1 MSTPEHPAT
10 PALTRKQIR
19 ELRNT
24 GSTPVITGT
33 PASADDDADSAAPE
47 TPVQPAKTPSA
58 LRTSAPR
65 AQRSL

>member
-24 GSTPVITGT
+24 GSTPVITLTPDDGEASEG
-33 PASADDDADSAAPE
+33 PASAAAP
-47 TPVQPAKTPSA
+47 
-58 LRTSAPR
+58 
-65 AQRSL
+65 